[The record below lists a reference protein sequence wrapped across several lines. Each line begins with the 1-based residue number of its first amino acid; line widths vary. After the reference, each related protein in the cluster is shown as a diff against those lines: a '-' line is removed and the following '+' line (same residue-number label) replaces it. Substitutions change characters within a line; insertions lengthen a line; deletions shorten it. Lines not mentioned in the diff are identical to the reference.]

1 MENESKSETTIAGDD
16 LIAPNFVVYPN
27 ETDGAFHVIYD
38 GNKVTAAPGEKICIR
53 AKQNHRHAWVEHVD
67 PHRAETRAKT
77 VDELLE
83 SVIPELRK
91 FLEDVVRRQPQFDNG
106 EEGVFAIRAGVVG
119 FDDNDAPNVQLT
131 SKASIEKE
139 I

>member
-1 MENESKSETTIAGDD
+1 MENEKIESEVINDGPVV
-16 LIAPNFVVYPN
+16 PNFVVYPN

-53 AKQNHRHAWVEHVD
+53 AKLHTRHAWVEHVD
-67 PHRAETRAKT
+67 PHRAEARAKT

-83 SVIPELRK
+83 SVVPELRK

-106 EEGVFAIRAGVVG
+106 EEAEFVLRAGVVG
-119 FDDNDAPNVQLT
+119 FDDNDAPNVQL
-131 SKASIEKE
+131 SAKASIERQL
-139 I
+139 